1 MNDLNRA
8 SCANQ
13 HTVSAKFQKRTY
25 TGQNS
30 KSRILSV
37 LHQNTKALTFEEI
50 TASTGVVLETVKRSL
65 RMLKA
70 DGHVTFTK
78 NASGEREYKISI

>member
-1 MNDLNRA
+1 MSDLNKA

-30 KSRILSV
+30 KNRILSV
-37 LHQNTKALTFEEI
+37 LHQNSKALTFDEI
-50 TASTGVVLETVKRSL
+50 SNATGVVLETVKRSL

-70 DGHVTFTK
+70 DGTVTFVK
-78 NASGEREYKISI
+78 NASGEREYSINI